1 MGAWHLLNGK
11 KSFSTFSPELLT
23 SAHEKYGDF
32 VFGNLLM
39 DSFDDIVRNEKFRS
53 VCNDISLGVHNCA
66 RSCQYYRVCGGGAPS
81 NKLFENGDF
90 TSTET
95 VYCRLNQMA
104 VLDVVLELTESL
116 AHELKTS

>member
-1 MGAWHLLNGK
+1 
-11 KSFSTFSPELLT
+11 
-23 SAHEKYGDF
+23 
-32 VFGNLLM
+32 M
-39 DSFDDIVRNEKFRS
+39 DSFDDIVRSEKFRS
-53 VCNDISLGVHNCA
+53 VHNDISLGVDNCA